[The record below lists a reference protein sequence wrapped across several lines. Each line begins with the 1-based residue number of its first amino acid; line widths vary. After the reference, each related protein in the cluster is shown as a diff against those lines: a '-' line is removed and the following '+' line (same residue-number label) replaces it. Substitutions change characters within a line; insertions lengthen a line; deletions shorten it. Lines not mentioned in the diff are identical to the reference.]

1 MQRRLPIYLSVIML
15 LGLLFPMVQQMTG
28 LIYVRPLSGEVP
40 ADSTKTDHSW
50 WSGSLQKDL
59 ERFSTDSLL
68 LRPACIRL
76 RNQLEFSLAGKLNT
90 QDIYFHKGEFYR
102 YPYVNYSE
110 ATEFAGYEK
119 IEQQVQALKALERRL
134 GKRVYVIIAPT
145 KLHYS
150 REELPAWNKTK
161 SKRTNYHVYK
171 QALTRE
177 GIAVLDAD
185 QWFVQLKRRNHQPP
199 LMAKAGVHWTLYG
212 GALALDS
219 LIKRCS
225 IAHKTDYERVQMQFE
240 PSDKIYPED
249 VDATNLANLLFPPT
263 EKGLKLV
270 HFPQAEHPK
279 QRLLPLVVSD
289 SYFNVISWTPL
300 HDQVLDPQTAFY
312 YYFHTRF
319 DRANP
324 GGKPIDQQQLREDIR
339 KADCILIISDVQ
351 NLSRFGFGFI
361 EDQMKGK

>member
-1 MQRRLPIYLSVIML
+1 MQRRLSIYLSVIML
-15 LGLLFPMVQQMTG
+15 LGLLFPLLQQMTG
-28 LIYVRPLSGEVP
+28 LIYVRPLSGKVA
-40 ADSTKTDHSW
+40 ADSTKTDQSW
-50 WSGSLQKDL
+50 WSGGLQKTL
-59 ERFSTDSLL
+59 EQRSTDSLR

-76 RNQLEFSLAGKLNT
+76 RNQLEFSLTGKLNT
-90 QDIYFHKGEFYR
+90 QDIYYHNGEFYR

-119 IEQQVQALKALERRL
+119 IERQVLRLKALERRL

-150 REELPAWNKTK
+150 RGALPEYNKTT
-161 SKRTNYHVYK
+161 SRRTNYHAYK

-177 GIAVLDAD
+177 GIALLDAD
-185 QWFVQLKRRNHQPP
+185 DWFLQLKHRNHQPP

-225 IAHKTDYERVQMQFE
+225 IAHKTEYERVQMQFE
-240 PSDKIYPED
+240 PGDKIYPED
-249 VDATNLANLLFPPT
+249 VDATNLSNLLFPPM

-279 QRLLPLVVSD
+279 RRLLPLVVSD

-324 GGKPIDQQQLREDIR
+324 AGKPIDQKQLQEDIR